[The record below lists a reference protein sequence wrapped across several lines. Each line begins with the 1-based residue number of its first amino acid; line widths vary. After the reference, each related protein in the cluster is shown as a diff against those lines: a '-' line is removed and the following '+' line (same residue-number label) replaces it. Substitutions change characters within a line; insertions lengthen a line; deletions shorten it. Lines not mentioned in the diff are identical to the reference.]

1 MGVRHRVVCGCRGT
15 VTDGS
20 SATRRQHRDY
30 WQDKRAPLHHEDLAD
45 SFFAQIPP
53 IPSGKPP
60 SKSKPGTFS
69 PILVCPRGHETVQN
83 ISQCCRRTST
93 CTAKCLPHGPGGS
106 LSSPLSERDHT
117 ICLYRVTTEC
127 ALCSGKKVNRSIVLT
142 IDLLTRGAR
151 HMGMRLGK
159 FL

>member
-1 MGVRHRVVCGCRGT
+1 MRVRHRVVCGCRGT
-15 VTDGS
+15 VPDGW
-20 SATRRQHRDY
+20 SATRRQRRDY
-30 WQDKRAPLHHEDLAD
+30 WQGNRAPLHHEDLAD

-93 CTAKCLPHGPGGS
+93 CSQMPTSWAGGLPQLTPERKGPYHM
-106 LSSPLSERDHT
+106 PLQSAHCAPEKS
-117 ICLYRVTTEC
+117 VTGV
-127 ALCSGKKVNRSIVLT
+127 LVVFLKKNST
-142 IDLLTRGAR
+142 
-151 HMGMRLGK
+151 LGK
-159 FL
+159 NSTIGKSQ

>member
-1 MGVRHRVVCGCRGT
+1 MRVRHRVVCGCRGT

-53 IPSGKPP
+53 VPSGKPP
-60 SKSKPGTFS
+60 SKSKSGAFS

-93 CTAKCLPHGPGGS
+93 CSQMPISWAGGGS

-117 ICLYRVTTEC
+117 ICLYRVRTV
-127 ALCSGKKVNRSIVLT
+127 LRKKS
-142 IDLLTRGAR
+142 IDLL
-151 HMGMRLGK
+151 
-159 FL
+159 FYQQIY